1 MRVFIVPRSPGAP
14 QPAPPLTFPA
24 RSVDEARAIARER
37 LELDGFR
44 IRTLTTGPAG
54 IVAYVE
60 ESGP

>member
-1 MRVFIVPRSPGAP
+1 MFIVPRSPGAP
-14 QPAPPLTFPA
+14 QPGPPLTFSA

-44 IRTLTTGPAG
+44 IRTLTTGAAG

-60 ESGP
+60 EPAP